1 MRNSRST
8 LPWRPPISR
17 DRGFRRAGG
26 LALWL
31 LALAAP
37 AAAQNTPEA
46 AATAFGKA
54 LSAADWPGAAR
65 LMHPA
70 AIRQLR
76 ELFSLALSNEKLSQA
91 REQIFGFKSAAEAK
105 EAPDTILFA
114 AFLKNVLTRQQ
125 GFAEAMKTAT
135 VTPLGHIQP
144 GDTAFVVTRL
154 NFQVGG
160 VSVTQFDI
168 MPFVREGPVWKG
180 ALKSDFT
187 NMAAML
193 RSLVAPV
200 GG

>member
-1 MRNSRST
+1 MSPSRST
-8 LPWRPPISR
+8 SRWLPSINPRRRIK
-17 DRGFRRAGG
+17 RAGIG
-26 LALWL
+26 LCLAICAGPAL
-31 LALAAP
+31 
-37 AAAQNTPEA
+37 AQNTPEA

-65 LMHPA
+65 LMHPS

-76 ELFSLALSNEKLSQA
+76 ELFSLALSNDKLSQA

-105 EAPDTILFA
+105 EAPDTVLFA
-114 AFLKNVLTRQQ
+114 AFLKHVLTRQQ
-125 GFAEAMKTAT
+125 GFVEAMKTAT
-135 VTPLGHIQP
+135 ITPLGHIQP

-154 NFQVGG
+154 NYNVGG
-160 VSVTQFDI
+160 VAVTQFDV
-168 MPFVREGPVWKG
+168 MPFVRAGPVWKG
-180 ALKSDFT
+180 ALKSDFI